1 MLTPRE
7 NKLIF
12 DKVSI
17 LSNNMILSEQPSV
30 VAPKPHQTVHNITQP
45 KENIKLHKIIK
56 SYLYDLYSHRGNSIH
71 KHHVLHQSK
80 WQNATMS
87 RFVMNDIWRKLQNND
102 ACDKKSV
109 NNIAAHQTEDKSRS
123 SCAGC
128 VAVSYHLWH
137 QVLSCKSKS
146 LSLFPV
152 HLYSNTSIS
161 ADNDLRFHLIIDSG
175 VRWDWNVCAGTDA
188 AFTSRF
194 LLKKKNLNLSKK

>member
-1 MLTPRE
+1 
-7 NKLIF
+7 
-12 DKVSI
+12 
-17 LSNNMILSEQPSV
+17 
-30 VAPKPHQTVHNITQP
+30 
-45 KENIKLHKIIK
+45 
-56 SYLYDLYSHRGNSIH
+56 
-71 KHHVLHQSK
+71 
-80 WQNATMS
+80 MS

-137 QVLSCKSKS
+137 QVLRCKSKS

-194 LLKKKNLNLSKK
+194 LLKKKKILISVRNKRNGSQRSEALAEEMSLIWFPKEEASLRQTPSAF